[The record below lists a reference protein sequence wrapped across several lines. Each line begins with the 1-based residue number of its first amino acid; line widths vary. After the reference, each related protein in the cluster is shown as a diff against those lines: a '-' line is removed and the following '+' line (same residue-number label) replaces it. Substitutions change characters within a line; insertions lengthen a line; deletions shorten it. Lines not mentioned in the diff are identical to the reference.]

1 MKLFTP
7 LCFLLGTSLALAQP
21 ATKNVVLVTIDG
33 LRWQEVF
40 AGLDESL
47 LGPEHGGVNENTAR
61 QLRAEFGAD
70 TPAARRE
77 KLMPFIWTTL
87 ATQGQLLGN
96 RTLGSPVSVLNALRV
111 SYPGY
116 NELLT
121 GRADPRIWNNAAG
134 PNPNIHVLEWLQA
147 RPGFSGRVAASAAW
161 NVFRPILNV
170 ERNGIPL
177 FVTLQQS
184 APGSVS
190 PRISEIERWM
200 QDIPPITTS
209 ESFDAFAYEA
219 ALDLIARQQP
229 RVFLLALGEPDEWAH
244 ARRYDRYLESVRRC
258 DRFIRQLWEFLQS
271 RPEYRDSTTL
281 LISPDHGRGIQG
293 KDWTSHGQNIPESEQ
308 TWLMVMGPDTRALG
322 ERRDTPLVYQAQV
335 AATLAALLGE
345 DFRAAYP
352 EAAGPVADF
361 LPPAGK
367 E

>member
-7 LCFLLGTSLALAQP
+7 LCFLLGASLSLAQP

-47 LGPEHGGVNENTAR
+47 LTPEHGGVNENMAR

-70 TPAARRE
+70 TPEARRE
-77 KLMPFIWTTL
+77 KLMPFIWKTV
-87 ATQGQLLGN
+87 AAQGQLLGN
-96 RTLGSPVSVLNALRV
+96 RALGSPVSVLNELRV

-121 GRADPRIWNNAAG
+121 GRPDPRIWNNAAG

-170 ERNGIPL
+170 DRNGIPL

-190 PRISEIERWM
+190 PRIAEIERWM
-200 QDIPPITTS
+200 QDIPPITPS
-209 ESFDAFAYEA
+209 ESYDAFAYEA
-219 ALDLIARQQP
+219 ALDLIARHQP
-229 RVFLLALGEPDEWAH
+229 RVFLLGLGEPDEWGH
-244 ARRYDRYLESVRRC
+244 ARRYDRYLESIRRC

-293 KDWTSHGQNIPESEQ
+293 KDWTSHGRNVPDSEQ
-308 TWLMVMGPDTRALG
+308 TWLMAMGPDTRALG
-322 ERRDTPLVYQAQV
+322 ERRNTALVYQAQI
-335 AATLAALLGE
+335 AATLAALVGE

-352 EAAGPVADF
+352 EAAAPVEDF
-361 LPPAGK
+361 LPVIANK
-367 E
+367 